1 MTDDEP
7 PGSGCARPVLSIGRL
22 KAILTATATKCP
34 TVLVCDYNVDFSAHP
49 SSGCTCTCAYLN
61 HVDHHVPSHA
71 EVGGRRSRERS
82 GPVPLLTRAVYRL
95 RQLLMLGIFPIPVRY
110 RRLTFFF
117 LCFLSSLQKSLL
129 TGRYPDVA
137 LLQIHVCCVF
147 VFRYIRSGGRQQ
159 TEYRAKLPCT
169 MTSEYA
175 GHTWVTLFLS

>member
-22 KAILTATATKCP
+22 KAILTATATSCP

-82 GPVPLLTRAVYRL
+82 GTSPDASSIQASAIADAWHLPNSSEIPEVDFFFSLLSQQSPEKSGHR
-95 RQLLMLGIFPIPVRY
+95 PIPRCSPATDTCMLCVR
-110 RRLTFFF
+110 
-117 LCFLSSLQKSLL
+117 
-129 TGRYPDVA
+129 V
-137 LLQIHVCCVF
+137 
-147 VFRYIRSGGRQQ
+147 
-159 TEYRAKLPCT
+159 
-169 MTSEYA
+169 
-175 GHTWVTLFLS
+175 

>member
-1 MTDDEP
+1 MTDGEP

-22 KAILTATATKCP
+22 KAILTATATNCP

-82 GPVPLLTRAVYRL
+82 GTSPDASSIQASAFADAWHLPNSSE
-95 RQLLMLGIFPIPVRY
+95 IPEVDF
-110 RRLTFFF
+110 FFF

-175 GHTWVTLFLS
+175 GHTWVTLILS